1 MGFSNKE
8 IYIGISNSIKHNK
21 KAVVKSLRDSGID
34 ISDKATDVQVVNAVV
49 NNMFDNPFVSKNLS
63 KVAVEKHSNAV
74 SPDVIVAISE
84 GIGGIF
90 DFGSQIISNSND
102 KKEAERQL
110 ALERERARAEMMKNL
125 GKKQTDYLPFMI
137 IGGVLLLG
145 GVVVVLT
152 LKK

>member
-21 KAVVKSLRDSGID
+21 KAVIKSLQDSGVK

-49 NNMFDNPFVSKNLS
+49 NNMFENPFVSKNLS
-63 KVAVEKHSNAV
+63 KVAVEKHSNAADPI
-74 SPDVIVAISE
+74 SAIAA
-84 GIGGIF
+84 GIGSIF
-90 DFGSQIISNSND
+90 NFGSTIASNVGD
-102 KKEAERQL
+102 KKEAERL
-110 ALERERARAEMMKNL
+110 LELERERARAEMMKNL